1 MRDDSPSRVTSCTD
15 RPAARSITAN
25 VLKYVRAWLAARPRY
40 HAHFTPTYASWLNQ
54 VERWFGL
61 VTQRAIRRAS
71 VRTTRE
77 LVRRIEAFVAAY
89 NASARAFA
97 WTATPESILA
107 KLERLLKAI
116 SGSRH

>member
-1 MRDDSPSRVTSCTD
+1 
-15 RPAARSITAN
+15 
-25 VLKYVRAWLAARPRY
+25 VRAWLAARPRY

-77 LVRRIEAFVAAY
+77 LVRRIEAFVGRLQRHRPAVRLDRH
-89 NASARAFA
+89 ARVDPRQAR
-97 WTATPESILA
+97 
-107 KLERLLKAI
+107 RLLQAI
-116 SGSRH
+116 SGSRP